1 MKQYS
6 FSQVDL
12 KFLTPLEATRMALE
26 TQIKAY
32 IFNTVMPRIGAKG
45 AVKYDIFSG
54 TFTIEEEKKEEVKEG
69 EKKNEGN
76 PSPEK
81 PKE

>member
-6 FSQVDL
+6 FSEIDL
-12 KFLTPLEATRMALE
+12 KLLTPLEATRMALE

-45 AVKYDIFSG
+45 AVKYDILVGLLLS
-54 TFTIEEEKKEEVKEG
+54 KK
-69 EKKNEGN
+69 KK
-76 PSPEK
+76 K
-81 PKE
+81 KR